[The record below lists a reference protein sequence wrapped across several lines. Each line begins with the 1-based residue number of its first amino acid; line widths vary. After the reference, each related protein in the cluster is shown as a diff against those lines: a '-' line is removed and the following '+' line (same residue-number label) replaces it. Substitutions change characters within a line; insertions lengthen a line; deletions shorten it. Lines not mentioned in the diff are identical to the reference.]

1 MTYEEFEKKCYE
13 LANKDPDPQY
23 VKENLDFAKMA
34 KGLERFYKKGYSPE
48 RVITLTSWAY

>member
-13 LANKDPDPQY
+13 LASKHPDPEY
-23 VKENLDFAKMA
+23 AKENLDFAKMA

-48 RVITLTSWAY
+48 SVITLTSWA

>member
-13 LANKDPDPQY
+13 LASKHENPEY
-23 VKENLDFAKMA
+23 AKENLDFAKGI
-34 KGLERFYKKGYSPE
+34 KELERFYKMGYSPE